1 MRTRIAFVAVVLV
14 FTAVPVLAHHAF
26 TAEFDANQPIQ
37 LRGTVARVELINP
50 HSWFHIDVAE
60 EDGTLTRWMI
70 EGGTPNTLFRRG
82 VTRNSLPRRYRDSC
96 RWLSCARWDQQGE
109 RARHDVFGW
118 TQDLSGWDI
127 GNGAAAIECRSPECP
142 SPLLLRRLA
151 GRVPERRYRAAPCL
165 PVSGIGHVRVSDDSY
180 PQES

>member
-82 VTRNSLPRRYRDSC
+82 VTRNSLPVGTEILVD
-96 RWLSCARWDQQGE
+96 G
-109 RARHDVFGW
+109 
-118 TQDLSGWDI
+118 
-127 GNGAAAIECRSPECP
+127 
-142 SPLLLRRLA
+142 
-151 GRVPERRYRAAPCL
+151 YRALDGTNKAN
-165 PVSGIGHVRVSDDSY
+165 GRDMTFSDGRKIFLGGTSATEQ
-180 PQES
+180 PQ